1 MRVLVADRLSESS
14 LDEMRTLGVDV
25 SYEPD
30 LLASQL
36 PERLADI
43 NVLVVRGTE
52 VSKAA
57 FDAGSALNLVI
68 RAGAGVQNIDVATAS
83 ERGIYVANC
92 PGKNAS
98 AVAELTFT
106 LIGCLDRR
114 VPDGVVS
121 LREGR
126 WEKNE
131 FARAVGLRGRALG
144 ILGLGH
150 VGRAVARIAQAYDMP
165 VYAWSRSLTAAKA
178 AELGV
183 TRVATPAE
191 LAQTSDIFS
200 VHLELTE
207 RTRGIVDRKLLSLLK
222 PGSFFVNTARNE
234 LVDYDALLEV
244 AAQKSLRVGL
254 DVLPG
259 EPETRS
265 ATYQHPVVKSGLKSG
280 LVYAVPHI
288 GASTDQAQIAIANE
302 TVRIL
307 RSFLTKGE
315 VPNVVNIAESS
326 WSRYQ
331 LVVRHVDQV
340 GALANVL
347 GVLKRHGINVQ
358 ELDNTVFEGARAAC
372 AKIRVSSR
380 PSDACLTEIM
390 AFSGEVLHVDLVTLP
405 NLA

>member
-1 MRVLVADRLSESS
+1 MRVLVADRLFESS

-25 SYEPD
+25 SYEPE
-30 LLASQL
+30 LTASQL

-43 NVLVVRGTE
+43 NVLIVRGTE
-52 VSKAA
+52 VTKAA

-114 VPDGVVS
+114 VPDGVAS
-121 LREGR
+121 LRAGR
-126 WEKNE
+126 WEKDE

-165 VYAWSRSLTAAKA
+165 VYAWSRSFTSAKA

-183 TRVATPAE
+183 TRVASPSE
-191 LAQTSDIFS
+191 LAKVSDIFS
-200 VHLELTE
+200 VHLDLTE
-207 RTRGIVDRKLLSLLK
+207 RTRGIVDRALLSQLK
-222 PGSFFVNTARNE
+222 PGAFFVNTARNE
-234 LVDYDALLEV
+234 LVDYDALLEI

-254 DVLPG
+254 DVLPS
-259 EPETRS
+259 EPDTRS
-265 ATYQHPVVKSGLKSG
+265 STYQHPILKSG

-288 GASTDQAQIAIANE
+288 GASTDQAQLAIANE

-390 AFSGEVLHVDLVTLP
+390 AFTGEVLHVDLVTLP

>member
-1 MRVLVADRLSESS
+1 MRVLVADRLSENS
-14 LDEMRTLGVDV
+14 LDEMRALGVEV
-25 SYEPD
+25 SYEPGLKAAD
-30 LLASQL
+30 LPARL
-36 PERLADI
+36 PGV
-43 NVLVVRGTE
+43 NVLVVRGTQVNKE
-52 VSKAA
+52 A

-68 RAGAGVQNIDVATAS
+68 RAGAGVKNIDVATAS
-83 ERGIYVANC
+83 ERGIYVAAC

-114 VPDGVVS
+114 VPDGVAS
-121 LREGR
+121 LRAGK
-126 WEKNE
+126 WEKDD
-131 FARAVGLRGRALG
+131 FARAAGLRGRSIG

-150 VGRAVARIAQAYDMP
+150 VGRAVLKIAQAYELEC
-165 VYAWSRSLTAAKA
+165 YAWSRSLTAAKA

-183 TRVATPAE
+183 RRASSPAE
-191 LAQTSDIFS
+191 LAKVSDIFT
-200 VHLELTE
+200 VHLELSE
-207 RTRGIVDRKLLSLLK
+207 RTRGIVDHKVLSQLK
-222 PGSFFVNTARNE
+222 PGAFFVNTARDG
-234 LVDYDALLEV
+234 LVDYDALLELIP
-244 AAQKSLRVGL
+244 QKNLRVGL
-254 DVLPG
+254 DVMPN
-259 EPETRS
+259 EPDTRS
-265 ATYQHPVVKSGLKSG
+265 SSYRHPIIETG

-288 GASTDQAQIAIANE
+288 GASTDEAQIAISNE

-372 AKIRVSSR
+372 AKIRLSSR
-380 PSDACLTEIM
+380 PSDACLSEIM

>member
-1 MRVLVADRLSESS
+1 MRVLVADRLAEDS
-14 LDEMRTLGVDV
+14 LDEMRSLGVEV
-25 SYEPD
+25 SYEPELVAE
-30 LLASQL
+30 LLPQRL
-36 PERLADI
+36 PGI
-43 NVLVVRGTE
+43 NVLVVRGTQ

-57 FDAGSALNLVI
+57 LDAGTALNLVI
-68 RAGAGVQNIDVATAS
+68 RAGAGVKNIDVATAS

-114 VPDGVVS
+114 VPDAVAS
-121 LREGR
+121 LRAGR
-126 WEKNE
+126 WDKDEY
-131 FARAVGLRGRALG
+131 ARAVGLRGRSLG

-150 VGRAVARIAQAYDMP
+150 VGRAVARIAQAYELP
-165 VYAWSRSLTAAKA
+165 VYACSRSLTQAKA

-191 LAQTSDIFS
+191 LADASDILT

-207 RTRGIVDRKLLSLLK
+207 RTRGMVDRKVLSRLRQ
-222 PGSFFVNTARNE
+222 GAFFVNTARHE
-234 LVDYDALLEV
+234 LVDYDALLEMV
-244 AAQKSLRVGL
+244 PKKNLRVGL
-254 DVLPG
+254 DVLPN

-265 ATYQHPVVKSGLKSG
+265 ALYQHPILKSES
-280 LVYAVPHI
+280 VYAVPHI
-288 GASTDQAQIAIANE
+288 GASTDEAQVAIAAE

-331 LVVRHVDQV
+331 LVVRHVDKV

-358 ELDNTVFEGARAAC
+358 ELDNTVFEGGRAAC
-372 AKIRVSSR
+372 AKIRLPSR
-380 PSDACLTEIM
+380 PSDACLSEIM
-390 AFSGEVLHVDLVTLP
+390 AFDDEVLHVDLVTLP

>member
-1 MRVLVADRLSESS
+1 MRVLIADRLSESS
-14 LDEMRTLGVDV
+14 LDEMRTLGVEV

-30 LLASQL
+30 LDASEL
-36 PERLADI
+36 PSRLAGI

-52 VSKAA
+52 VNKAA

-68 RAGAGVQNIDVATAS
+68 RAGAGVKNIDVATAS

-98 AVAELTFT
+98 AVAELTFA
-106 LIGCLDRR
+106 LIGSLDRR
-114 VPDGVVS
+114 IPDGVNS
-121 LREGR
+121 LRAGR

-131 FARAVGLRGRALG
+131 YARAVGLRGRAIG

-150 VGRAVARIAQAYDMP
+150 VGRAVLKIAQAYELSC
-165 VYAWSRSLTAAKA
+165 YAWSRSLTAAKA
-178 AELGV
+178 ADLGV
-183 TRVATPAE
+183 TRVSSPAE
-191 LAQTSDIFS
+191 LAKVSDIFT

-207 RTRGIVDRKLLSLLK
+207 RTRGIVDRQVLSQLR
-222 PGSFFVNTARNE
+222 PGSFFVNTARDE
-234 LVDYDALLEV
+234 LVDYEALRELITE
-244 AAQKSLRVGL
+244 KNLRVGL
-254 DVLPG
+254 DVLPN
-259 EPETRS
+259 EPSTRHASYTHPILS
-265 ATYQHPVVKSGLKSG
+265 AG

-288 GASTDQAQIAIANE
+288 GASTDEAQIAIANE

-347 GVLKRHGINVQ
+347 AVLKRHGINVQ

-372 AKIRVSSR
+372 AKIRLSSR
-380 PSDACLTEIM
+380 PSDGCLSEIM

>member
-1 MRVLVADRLSESS
+1 MRVLVADRLSQSS
-14 LDEMRTLGVDV
+14 LDEMRTLGVEV
-25 SYEPD
+25 SYEPE
-30 LLASQL
+30 LEAAEL
-36 PERLADI
+36 PARLPGI

-52 VSKAA
+52 VNKAA

-68 RAGAGVQNIDVATAS
+68 RAGAGVKNIDVPTAS

-98 AVAELTFT
+98 AVAELTFA
-106 LIGCLDRR
+106 LIGSLDRR
-114 VPDGVVS
+114 IPDGVAS
-121 LREGR
+121 LRAGR

-131 FARAVGLRGRALG
+131 FARAAGLKGRSLG

-150 VGRAVARIAQAYDMP
+150 IGRAVLKIAHAYELNCF
-165 VYAWSRSLTAAKA
+165 AWSRSLTAAKA
-178 AELGV
+178 ADLGV
-183 TRVATPAE
+183 TRVNSPGE
-191 LAQTSDIFS
+191 LAKVSDIFT
-200 VHLELTE
+200 VHLDLTE
-207 RTRGIVDRKLLSLLK
+207 RTRGILDKKVLSQLR
-222 PGSFFVNTARNE
+222 PGALFINTARDE
-234 LVDYDALLEV
+234 LVDYDALQELIPL
-244 AAQKSLRVGL
+244 KNLRVGL
-254 DVLPG
+254 DVLPN
-259 EPETRS
+259 EPQTRNS
-265 ATYQHPVVKSGLKSG
+265 TYRHPILEAG

-288 GASTDQAQIAIANE
+288 GASTDEAQIAIANE

-347 GVLKRHGINVQ
+347 AVLKRHGINVQ

-372 AKIRVSSR
+372 AKIRLSSR
-380 PSDACLTEIM
+380 PSDGCLSEIM
-390 AFSGEVLHVDLVTLP
+390 AFSGEILHVDLVTLP

>member
-14 LDEMRTLGVDV
+14 LDEMRTLGVEV

-30 LLASQL
+30 LDAAEL
-36 PERLADI
+36 PSRLEGV

-52 VSKAA
+52 VSKVA

-68 RAGAGVQNIDVATAS
+68 RAGAGVKNIDVATAS

-114 VPDGVVS
+114 VPDAVAS
-121 LREGR
+121 LRAGR

-131 FARAVGLRGRALG
+131 YARAAGLRGRSLG

-150 VGRAVARIAQAYDMP
+150 VGRSVAKIAQAYGMTC
-165 VYAWSRSLTAAKA
+165 YAWSRSLTTAKA
-178 AELGV
+178 SELGV
-183 TRVATPAE
+183 TRATSPAE
-191 LAQTSDIFS
+191 LAKLSDIFT
-200 VHLELTE
+200 VHLDLTE
-207 RTRGIVDRKLLSLLK
+207 RTRGIVDRQVLSALK
-222 PGSFFVNTARNE
+222 PGAFFINTAREE
-234 LVDYDALLEV
+234 LVDYDALLELIV
-244 AAQKSLRVGL
+244 QKGLRVGL
-254 DVLPG
+254 DVLPA
-259 EPETRS
+259 EPQTRN
-265 ATYQHPVVKSGLKSG
+265 ATYHHPILDSG
-280 LVYAVPHI
+280 LVYAVPHL
-288 GASTDQAQIAIANE
+288 GASTDEAQIAIANE

-372 AKIRVSSR
+372 AKIRLSSR
-380 PSDACLTEIM
+380 PSDACLSEIM

>member
-1 MRVLVADRLSESS
+1 MRVLIADRLSESS
-14 LDEMRTLGVDV
+14 LDEMRALGVEV
-25 SYEPD
+25 SYEPELD
-30 LLASQL
+30 ASEL
-36 PERLADI
+36 PSRLAGI

-52 VSKAA
+52 VNKAA

-68 RAGAGVQNIDVATAS
+68 RAGAGVKNIDVATAS

-98 AVAELTFT
+98 AVAELTFA
-106 LIGCLDRR
+106 LIGSLDRR
-114 VPDGVVS
+114 IPDGVSS
-121 LREGR
+121 LRAGR

-131 FARAVGLRGRALG
+131 YARAVGLRGRTIG

-150 VGRAVARIAQAYDMP
+150 VGRAVLKIAQAYELSC
-165 VYAWSRSLTAAKA
+165 YACSRSLTAAKA
-178 AELGV
+178 TELGV
-183 TRVATPAE
+183 TRVTSPAE
-191 LAQTSDIFS
+191 LAKVSDIFT

-207 RTRGIVDRKLLSLLK
+207 RTRGIVDRHVLSQLR
-222 PGSFFVNTARNE
+222 PGSFFVNTARDE
-234 LVDYDALLEV
+234 LVDYDALRELIP
-244 AAQKSLRVGL
+244 QKNLRVGL
-254 DVLPG
+254 DVMPN
-259 EPETRS
+259 EPSTRHAS
-265 ATYQHPVVKSGLKSG
+265 YSNPILDAG

-288 GASTDQAQIAIANE
+288 GASTDEAQIAIANE

-372 AKIRVSSR
+372 AKIRLSSR
-380 PSDACLTEIM
+380 PSDGCLSEIM

>member
-14 LDEMRTLGVDV
+14 LDEMRTLGVEV
-25 SYEPD
+25 SYEPGLEGD
-30 LLASQL
+30 ELRRQL
-36 PERLADI
+36 PGI
-43 NVLVVRGTE
+43 NVLVVRGTQ
-52 VSKAA
+52 VDKAA

-98 AVAELTFT
+98 AVAELAFT

-114 VPDGVVS
+114 VPDGVFS
-121 LREGR
+121 LRAGR
-126 WEKNE
+126 WDKDE
-131 FARAVGLRGRALG
+131 FARAVGLRGRSIG

-150 VGRAVARIAQAYDMP
+150 VGRAVLRIAQAYELECH
-165 VYAWSRSLTAAKA
+165 AFSRSLTAAKA

-183 TRVATPAE
+183 RRVSSAAE
-191 LAQTSDIFS
+191 LAKVSDILT

-207 RTRGIVDRKLLSLLK
+207 RTRGIVDRKVLSNLRQ
-222 PGSFFVNTARNE
+222 GAFFVNTARDE
-234 LVDYDALLEV
+234 LVDYDALLELIP
-244 AAQKSLRVGL
+244 QKQLRVGL

-265 ATYQHPVVKSGLKSG
+265 STYRHPILESG

-288 GASTDQAQIAIANE
+288 GASTDEAQIAIANE

-315 VPNVVNIAESS
+315 VPNVVNIAESTY
-326 WSRYQ
+326 SRYQ

-358 ELDNTVFEGARAAC
+358 ELDNTVFEGSRAAC
-372 AKIRVSSR
+372 AKIRLSSR
-380 PSDACLTEIM
+380 PSDACLSEIM

>member
-25 SYEPD
+25 SYEPE
-30 LLASQL
+30 LSAALL

-52 VSKAA
+52 VTKAA

-92 PGKNAS
+92 PGKNAA
-98 AVAELTFT
+98 AVAELTFA

-114 VPDGVVS
+114 VPDAVAS

-126 WEKNE
+126 WEKDE
-131 FARAVGLRGRALG
+131 YARAVGLRGRSVG
-144 ILGLGH
+144 ILGMGH

-165 VYAWSRSLTAAKA
+165 VYAWSRSFTAAKA

-183 TRVATPAE
+183 TRVTSPSE
-191 LAQTSDIFS
+191 LAKVSDIFS
-200 VHLELTE
+200 VHLELSE

-222 PGSFFVNTARNE
+222 PGAFFVNTARNE

-259 EPETRS
+259 EPETRHS
-265 ATYQHPVVKSGLKSG
+265 TYQHPILKSA

-326 WSRYQ
+326 YSRYQ

-380 PSDACLTEIM
+380 PSDACLSEIM